1 MPEARRRSSVRTC
14 ICWGERGRQAAEAS
28 AARLQSSIHSF
39 YRASNREREAK
50 SLFFFSYRELAGFSS
65 VSGWWMV
72 AFHNMCSLATSRI
85 LLYANE
91 EAVRRGLHSQQ
102 L

>member
-1 MPEARRRSSVRTC
+1 MPEEGRACVRAFA
-14 ICWGERGRQAAEAS
+14 GGSEAAEAS
-28 AARLQSSIHSF
+28 AARLQSSMHSF
-39 YRASNREREAK
+39 YRASNREHEAK

-65 VSGWWMV
+65 VSGWCMV
-72 AFHNMCSLATSRI
+72 AFHNICCSLVRSRI